1 MERPAVQR
9 GRRVNSPR
17 SDLPGMLRERHDA
30 SDFESQRG
38 RQVDWVMRKKILRT
52 TPSVPQRSASQAT
65 AVIGKAYRFAIAN
78 WLAERLKY
86 DLSKDER
93 ERPLCEAGNRLVES
107 PDIPVDTRKHH
118 TALEC
123 SHDVKGSRFRFGAAD
138 PLC

>member
-1 MERPAVQR
+1 MQR
-9 GRRVNSPR
+9 GRRVNSTR

-30 SDFESQRG
+30 SYFESQRG
-38 RQVDWVMRKKILRT
+38 RQVYWVMRQKMLRT
-52 TPSVPQRSASQAT
+52 TPAGPRRSAAKPPRGNRQSLSLCD
-65 AVIGKAYRFAIAN
+65 RE
-78 WLAERLKY
+78 LARRAPRY

-107 PDIPVDTRKHH
+107 PDIPVGTRKHH

>member
-1 MERPAVQR
+1 
-9 GRRVNSPR
+9 
-17 SDLPGMLRERHDA
+17 MLRERHDA

-38 RQVDWVMRKKILRT
+38 RQVDWVMRQKMLRA
-52 TPSVPQRSASQAT
+52 TPAGPQQRSQAT

-78 WLAERLKY
+78 SARRAPQY

-107 PDIPVDTRKHH
+107 PDIPVGTREHH
-118 TALEC
+118 TALER